1 LQIPTN
7 GGFHDFKPNREKL
20 VYTMNPQDIF
30 DLLDEIL
37 YVYSQPVMEDV
48 EA

>member
-1 LQIPTN
+1 LDLLIN
-7 GGFHDFKPNREKL
+7 S
-20 VYTMNPQDIF
+20 QDIF

-37 YVYSQPVMEDV
+37 HVFSLPVMEEV